1 MSGGDPKYKP
11 KGDKMYHED
20 GYELPEDEPLM
31 VFRGKDVGS
40 LMAIYEY
47 ICMLEEQPMN
57 KTILS
62 HLESSLER
70 LSAFYHYQ
78 IQNPHLQS
86 VGCSMKAHDRY
97 KMFLN
102 FAEEKLHWHGIATYK
117 IGSTEPYIPSGF
129 E

>member
-1 MSGGDPKYKP
+1 MSGGDPKYSP
-11 KGDKMYHED
+11 KGDKMFHED
-20 GYELPEDEPLM
+20 GYQLPDDEPLM
-31 VFRGKDVGS
+31 VFRGKDIGS

-57 KTILS
+57 RTILS

-78 IQNPHLQS
+78 INNPHLQS

-102 FAEEKLHWHGIATYK
+102 FAEEKLHYHGIATYK
-117 IGSTEPYIPSGF
+117 IEDQK
-129 E
+129 